1 MNLKKQM
8 LISTFVILT
17 IMSCGKKEA
26 TQNEDQDEIQIE
38 QQSADTTNNNSQSNP
53 QEAQP
58 VVESSEN
65 VNENTTNQPAS
76 QVKPEEIKSS
86 QTLQHVDRLI
96 GKEISMEDRILVFS
110 KENNQYKITYKGESE
125 NGMQVDT
132 KNLTFNEKNDS
143 LTDGTYTFKLNK
155 NQLGLYAGNQF
166 LFTVD

>member
-1 MNLKKQM
+1 MLTLQIIIRNPTHKKH
-8 LISTFVILT
+8 
-17 IMSCGKKEA
+17 
-26 TQNEDQDEIQIE
+26 
-38 QQSADTTNNNSQSNP
+38 SQ
-53 QEAQP
+53 
-58 VVESSEN
+58 N
-65 VNENTTNQPAS
+65 VNENATNQPAS

-155 NQLGLYAGNQF
+155 NKLALYAGNQF